1 MKKEYLCLKECLTL
15 KQEGQEQYVSKIEGM
30 EKDIENMK
38 NLWKSETASV
48 TVKENKTERKILD
61 VRNVI

>member
-1 MKKEYLCLKECLTL
+1 MKECLTL
-15 KQEGQEQYVSKIEGM
+15 KQEDQEQYVIKIEVM

-48 TVKENKTERKILD
+48 TVKENESER
-61 VRNVI
+61 